1 MPHFP
6 LAQVTYKEPPLK
18 GPGNIFWLSFLLFE
32 RAHTAV
38 TVAIRGNDIGSLLL
52 LNPVYGHAVLGTPR
66 CIRGTKRNPF
76 AA

>member
-18 GPGNIFWLSFLLFE
+18 GPDNIFWLSFLLFE

-38 TVAIRGNDIGSLLL
+38 TVAIRGNVDDWISTF
-52 LNPVYGHAVLGTPR
+52 AEPR
-66 CIRGTKRNPF
+66 VWARGTRDT
-76 AA
+76 